1 MRILT
6 TAAIVFTLAAATSMP
21 VAVQAGPRHFIKDR
35 VEDRLDRRE
44 NRRDEAVD
52 HGWRDRLEDRIDRLE
67 DRCDRNNACTTPL
80 LNKWERYSW
89 WRLWG
94 NG

>member
-6 TAAIVFTLAAATSMP
+6 AAAIMASLSLTLFAP
-21 VAVQAGPRHFIKDR
+21 VTANAGPRHFIKDR
-35 VEDRLDRRE
+35 VEDRMDRRE

-52 HGWRDRLEDRIDRLE
+52 HGRLDRLEDRVDRRE
-67 DRCDRNNACTTPL
+67 DRCDRRNSCKTPW
-80 LNKWERYSW
+80 LNKWERHSW

-94 NG
+94 K